1 MDPIANPPDG
11 FIDRL
16 QNKNTKKCFKLVWNR
31 KQDRIIRKT
40 VIKYIQKGGLGLLD
54 IRQFINGLKL
64 IRIPKS

>member
-40 VIKYIQKGGLGLLD
+40 VIKNIQKGGLGLLD

-64 IRIPKS
+64 I